1 MRPGSNYNPYM
12 VFGTE
17 LVNLC
22 TNDNANDVSPKVG
35 TDLSILR
42 YSMMEGGW
50 LLKESHQVDS
60 MLVENILGIRW
71 GAVTGGEGEGGVRVR
86 DWLEISM
93 EMPLEVSKKLRD
105 HPTIDVMS
113 EKWDIWVHC
122 YLYRGSVSKFIG
134 LVNHSKHSWS
144 KIIPSVNIFDF

>member
-1 MRPGSNYNPYM
+1 M
-12 VFGTE
+12 
-17 LVNLC
+17 
-22 TNDNANDVSPKVG
+22 
-35 TDLSILR
+35 
-42 YSMMEGGW
+42 
-50 LLKESHQVDS
+50 KESHQVDS

-113 EKWDIWVHC
+113 EK
-122 YLYRGSVSKFIG
+122 
-134 LVNHSKHSWS
+134 
-144 KIIPSVNIFDF
+144 